1 MAVSLKQIA
10 DSCGVSRQTVGYI
23 LTGKKA
29 HLFRPETRE
38 KVLAA
43 ARSLGYRPH
52 AGAQSMVSKRF
63 NAIGMLCGKK
73 EEFSYIHHRLLE
85 QICYALEEREM
96 HLTLAFLPDEQIM
109 DEENR
114 PKFLSHCMIDGL
126 ILNYTNNTPRG
137 TSFYLNQSALPC
149 VWLNIKQRNNAA
161 YPDDFGAACTL
172 VRQLAGAG
180 IKEVFYYNEPQINPE
195 ERVPRGTLHYSV
207 FDRLGGYLETMRACG
222 RSPRLFSS
230 DSADQTI
237 RQIKALNAAGKRT
250 AVITYSATH
259 ALRTFS
265 LLSRGGVV
273 VPEQCLLIGYNPD
286 FFNEPEMD
294 RAISI
299 ARVPQAQMGLAA
311 VEMLMKMLAEKTQ
324 KIPSQAVEYSID
336 LGIQPSA
343 R

>member
-73 EEFSYIHHRLLE
+73 EQFSYIHHRLLE
-85 QICYALEEREM
+85 YICYALEEREM

-126 ILNYTNNTPRG
+126 ILNYTNNNATPRG

-149 VWLNIKQRNNAA
+149 VWLNIKQRNNAV

-172 VRQLAGAG
+172 VRQLADAG
-180 IKEVFYYNEPQINPE
+180 IRDIFYFNEPQINPE
-195 ERVPRGTLHYSV
+195 ERTPRGIHHYSI
-207 FDRLGGYLETMRACG
+207 FDRLGGYLEAMRACG
-222 RSPRLFSS
+222 LPPRLFTTE
-230 DSADQTI
+230 SADLTAKEI
-237 RQIKALNAAGKRT
+237 RQLNASGKRT

-259 ALRTFS
+259 AFRIFF
-265 LLSRGGVV
+265 LLGRNGIT
-273 VPEQCLLIGYNPD
+273 VPEQTVIIGYNPD
-286 FFNEPEMD
+286 LFNEPEVD

-311 VEMLMKMLAEKTQ
+311 VEMLMKMLAEKSQ
-324 KIPSQAVEYSID
+324 KTPARTVEYSID
-336 LGIQPSA
+336 LGL
-343 R
+343 